1 VFEALF
7 THPLWAYRTGTF
19 AFASDWPLWVLCAAI
34 AVGIALIAATLWR
47 RRLLGWPRLLTLGF
61 LQSALLALVLC
72 LIWRPV
78 LNVER
83 VRDREN
89 VLALALDA
97 SASMAYGDSSKSR
110 LQQAVAAMQS
120 GPMEQLRK
128 VFDVRVF
135 GFARETISLPSLAA
149 VPPPGTQTRIGD
161 AMVQVLQTAGSVPLT
176 GIVLFSDG
184 AENGDT
190 LSEDR
195 LAEIASYGVPIHT
208 VGIGPERSS
217 NDLELERVDVPAIAP
232 AGATVNAA
240 IGIRHDGAATTRLR
254 VYDQDTLL
262 ASRELKLTG
271 DSDLATFDVELPAG
285 EAGTR
290 NLRFSLD
297 PLPGELNVVNNSQ
310 SHVMTVPARRRSVLY
325 LEGEPRWEYKFL
337 RRAVE
342 SERSLRLA
350 SLVRTTPNKNFR
362 QGILTRA
369 ELADGFPSTAA
380 ELFAYDAV
388 IIGSYEAASL
398 SNEQH
403 KLLQEFVDRR
413 GGSLLLLA
421 GRNGLSA
428 GGWSDAPIAQTLPT
442 RLPEKD
448 ASSFVQRTAQAMPT
462 MYGEQ
467 VALTHFDAD
476 PKRNADLWKTLPP
489 LADFQALGRPK
500 VGAMVLLDAIAPNNK
515 APNKTPLLV
524 WQHYGRGATYLLGTA
539 STLRWQMR
547 LPPDDMRHELFW
559 RQFVHALA
567 DSAPTQMAL
576 NAVRTV
582 YNDERSVAL
591 EAEVRNEKFEPV
603 NTAEVELQVA
613 PERDAPY
620 ILRMRPSGEGDG
632 RYLAT
637 VDAPATGLY
646 RMDMTARVDGAE
658 IGTATTHVRR
668 TDGVLEHFG
677 TRQNRPL
684 LERLAAV
691 TGGRY
696 WTLDQMDGLT
706 AAIPYS
712 KAGIVERQMLDL
724 WNLPIVFIVLLLL
737 KVAEWLLRLNW
748 GRL

>member
-1 VFEALF
+1 MFEALF

-19 AFASDWPLWVLCAAI
+19 AFASDWPLWLLCAAI
-34 AVGIALIAATLWR
+34 AVGIALIVATLWR
-47 RRLLGWPRLLTLGF
+47 RRLLGWPRLLTLGI

-97 SASMAYGDSSKSR
+97 SASMAYGDSSRSR

-161 AMVQVLQTAGSVPLT
+161 AMVQVLQTAGSVPLA

-290 NLRFSLD
+290 NLRFALD

-448 ASSFVQRTAQAMPT
+448 ASSFVQRAAQAMPT

-467 VALTHFDAD
+467 VALTRFDAD
-476 PKRNADLWKTLPP
+476 AKRNADLWKTLPP

-515 APNKTPLLV
+515 TPNKTPLLV
-524 WQHYGRGATYLLGTA
+524 WQHYGRGATYVLGTA

-559 RQFVHALA
+559 RQFLHALA

-576 NAVRTV
+576 NAARTV

-591 EAEVRNEKFEPV
+591 EAEVRNQKFEPV
-603 NTAEVELQVA
+603 NNAEVELQVA
-613 PERDAPY
+613 PEQDAPY
-620 ILRMRPSGEGDG
+620 TLTMRPSGEGDG

-646 RMDMTARVDGAE
+646 RMDMTARVEGAE

-684 LERLAAV
+684 LERLAAM

-696 WTLDQMDGLT
+696 WTLDQMDALT

-724 WNLPIVFIVLLLL
+724 WNLPIVFLVLLLL
-737 KVAEWLLRLNW
+737 KVTEWLLRLKW

>member
-1 VFEALF
+1 MFEALF

-19 AFASDWPLWVLCAAI
+19 AFASDWPLWLLCAAI
-34 AVGIALIAATLWR
+34 LAGIGLIAVTLWR
-47 RRLLGWPRLLTLGF
+47 RRLLGWPRLLTLGI
-61 LQSALLALVLC
+61 LQSALLTLVLC
-72 LIWRPV
+72 LVWRPV

-97 SASMAYGDSSKSR
+97 SASMAYGDESASR
-110 LQQAVAAMQS
+110 LQQAVAAMRT
-120 GPMEQLRK
+120 GPLDRLRT

-135 GFARETISLPSLAA
+135 GFARETVSLPSLEA

-161 AMVQVLQTAGSVPLT
+161 AMVQVLQTAGSVPLA

-208 VGIGPERSS
+208 VGIGPERTS
-217 NDLELERVDVPAIAP
+217 NDLELERVDVPAAAP
-232 AGATVNAA
+232 AGATVSAA
-240 IGIRHDGAATTRLR
+240 IGVRHDGAVATRLR

-262 ASRELKLTG
+262 ASRELELPADT
-271 DSDLATFDVELPAG
+271 DISTFDVELPAG
-285 EAGTR
+285 DAGTR
-290 NLRFSLD
+290 NLRFVLD
-297 PLPGELNVVNNSQ
+297 PLPGESNVVNNSQ

-362 QGILTRA
+362 QGILSRA
-369 ELADGFPSTAA
+369 ELATGFPSNAA

-388 IIGSYEAASL
+388 VIGSYEAASL

-448 ASSFVQRTAQAMPT
+448 ASSFVQRAAQAVPT
-462 MYGEQ
+462 PYGEQ
-467 VALTHFDAD
+467 VALTRFDAD
-476 PKRNADLWKTLPP
+476 AKRNADLWKSLPP
-489 LADFQALGRPK
+489 LADFQSLGRPK
-500 VGAMVLLDAIAPNNK
+500 VGATVLLDAVANNTR
-515 APNKTPLLV
+515 TPLLV
-524 WQHYGRGATYLLGTA
+524 WQHYGRGATYVLGTA

-547 LPPDDMRHELFW
+547 LPPNDMRHELFW

-576 NAVRTV
+576 NATRTV
-582 YNDERSVAL
+582 YNDEHSVSL

-603 NTAEVELQVA
+603 NNAEVELQVA
-613 PERDAPY
+613 PEQDAPY
-620 ILRMRPSGEGDG
+620 TLPMRPSGEGDG
-632 RYLAT
+632 RYLAA

-646 RMDMTARVDGAE
+646 RMEMTARVEGAD

-668 TDGVLEHFG
+668 TDGVLEHFA
-677 TRQNRPL
+677 TRQNRAL
-684 LERLAAV
+684 LERLAAA

-696 WTLDQMDGLT
+696 WTLDQLDGLT

-737 KVAEWLLRLNW
+737 KLAEWLLRLEW

>member
-7 THPLWAYRTGTF
+7 THPPWAYRTGTF
-19 AFASDWPLWVLCAAI
+19 AFASDWPLWPLCVAIPAGAILI
-34 AVGIALIAATLWR
+34 AVMLWR
-47 RRLLGWPRLLTLGF
+47 RRTLGWGRLLTLGI
-61 LQSALLALVLC
+61 LQAALLGLVLC
-72 LIWRPV
+72 LVWRPV

-97 SASMAYGDSSKSR
+97 SASMAYGDESRSR
-110 LQQAVAAMQS
+110 LQQAVTAMQG
-120 GPMEQLRK
+120 GPLEQLRK
-128 VFDVRVF
+128 TFDVRFF
-135 GFARETISLPSLAA
+135 GFARDTVSLPAIDA

-161 AMVQVLQTAGSVPLT
+161 ALVQVLQTAGSMPLA

-190 LSEDR
+190 LNEAR

-208 VGIGPERSS
+208 VGLGPERTL

-232 AGATVNAA
+232 AGATVSAA
-240 IGIRHDGAATTRLR
+240 IGIRHDGAVTTRLR

-262 ASRELKLTG
+262 ATRELKLPA
-271 DSDLATFDVELPAG
+271 DSEISTFDVELPAG

-290 NLRFSLD
+290 NLRFALD
-297 PLPGELNVVNNSQ
+297 PLPGERNVINNTQ
-310 SHVMTVPARRRSVLY
+310 AHVMTVPARRRSVLY

-362 QGILTRA
+362 QGILSRT
-369 ELADGFPSTAA
+369 ELERGFPADAA

-398 SNEQH
+398 SSEQH
-403 KLLQEFVDRR
+403 RLLRDFVDRR

-442 RLPEKD
+442 RLPAKD
-448 ASSFVQRTAQAMPT
+448 AGSFVQRAAQASPT
-462 MYGEQ
+462 IYGEQ
-467 VALTHFDAD
+467 MAIARFDAD
-476 PKRNADLWKTLPP
+476 ARRNAELWKALPP
-489 LADFQALGRPK
+489 LADFQSLGRPK
-500 VGAMVLLDAIAPNNK
+500 VGAMVLLDAVAGNSR
-515 APNKTPLLV
+515 TPLLV
-524 WQHYGRGATYLLGTA
+524 WQHYGRGATYVFGTA

-547 LPPDDMRHELFW
+547 LPPEDLRHELFW
-559 RQFVHALA
+559 RQFLHALA
-567 DSAPTQMAL
+567 DPAPTRTAL
-576 NAVRTV
+576 TADRTV
-582 YNDERSVAL
+582 YNDEHSVLL
-591 EAEVRNEKFEPV
+591 EAEVRNERFEPV
-603 NTAEVELQVA
+603 NDAEVELLIA
-613 PERDAPY
+613 PEQDAAY
-620 ILRMRPSGEGDG
+620 TRTMRASGEGDG
-632 RYLAT
+632 RYVAA
-637 VDAPATGLY
+637 VDAAATGLY
-646 RMDMTARVDGAE
+646 RMDMSARVQGVE
-658 IGTATTHVRR
+658 VGSATTHVRR
-668 TDGVLEHFG
+668 ADGVLEHFA

-684 LERLAAV
+684 LERLSAM

-696 WTLDQMDGLT
+696 WTLDQLAGLT

-712 KAGIVERQMLDL
+712 KAGIVQRQMLDL

-737 KVAEWLLRLNW
+737 KLSEWLLRLKW